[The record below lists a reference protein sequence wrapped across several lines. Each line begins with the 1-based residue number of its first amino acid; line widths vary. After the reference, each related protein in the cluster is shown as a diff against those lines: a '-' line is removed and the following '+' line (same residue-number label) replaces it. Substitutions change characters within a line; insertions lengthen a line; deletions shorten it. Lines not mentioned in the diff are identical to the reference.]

1 MLLTTIKTEDKFEH
15 LWNKIKILGGVLQTE
30 HQLLANKE
38 VYSVLTYIVRP
49 KSRIEMNKWLGQS
62 VWDATSYLK
71 FKNNRSYIQ
80 TYIDY
85 YLHAWTHY
93 KERFELLVEILCHE
107 DTKKYFPVYAKR
119 KNGTNGLIDYFMNG
133 TPDVQFS
140 RQVQEHYIS
149 QEEYERINDFPT
161 FVDKYFRAL
170 KKLRDNSKLIED
182 TVSIFKG
189 DQRTRVETKEVVR
202 GVLSFMSDDGKT
214 EYTRFMAI
222 LGRHDQSRSS
232 CSQKRRVN
240 PWSGSC
246 HLKTTQ

>member
-1 MLLTTIKTEDKFEH
+1 MCIRD
-15 LWNKIKILGGVLQTE
+15 
-30 HQLLANKE
+30 
-38 VYSVLTYIVRP
+38 R
-49 KSRIEMNKWLGQS
+49 GQS
-62 VWDATSYLK
+62 VWDATSYSK

-107 DTKKYFPVYAKR
+107 DTKKYFPVYVKR
-119 KNGTNGLIDYFMNG
+119 KNGTNGLIDYFVNG

-189 DQRTRVETKEVVR
+189 DK
-202 GVLSFMSDDGKT
+202 
-214 EYTRFMAI
+214 
-222 LGRHDQSRSS
+222 RSIFTPPAEI
-232 CSQKRRVN
+232 C
-240 PWSGSC
+240 
-246 HLKTTQ
+246 